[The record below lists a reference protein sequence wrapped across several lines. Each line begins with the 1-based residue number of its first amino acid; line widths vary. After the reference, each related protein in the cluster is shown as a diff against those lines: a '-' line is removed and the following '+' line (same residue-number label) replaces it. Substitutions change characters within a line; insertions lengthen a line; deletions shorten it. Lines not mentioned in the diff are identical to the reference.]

1 MHLAWHHVTISS
13 MALIEWDDSLKLG
26 IAVVDRQH
34 ERLIGIINRLN
45 EATIEGRGA
54 DVISGILDELIIYT
68 ATHFRMEEKYFAQFE
83 YPDAEE
89 HKHEHDALIEKVNAF
104 ANDYQKAVLSSRS
117 DLAKELLQFLQIWWR
132 YHMMETDAK
141 FVTLFKERGLT

>member
-1 MHLAWHHVTISS
+1 

-34 ERLIGIINRLN
+34 ERLVGIINRLH
-45 EATIEGRGA
+45 EATLEGRGTDA
-54 DVISGILDELIIYT
+54 IGGIIDELIIYT

-83 YPDAEE
+83 YPDAAE
-89 HKHEHDALIEKVNAF
+89 HKREHDALIEKVSAF
-104 ANDYQKAVLSSRS
+104 ANDFENALRSSRP
-117 DLAKELLQFLQIWWR
+117 AQAEELLQFLQIWWR